1 MVVFLILVRVQ
12 VHVMVSACVPLAL
25 ACGRAFERVLAVVQQ
40 LGGDGVGVESQDL
53 IRLRVNTSASL
64 SSSSSDPASSSRI
77 APARGQE
84 EGWSRRQGGK
94 RRRRFSSSSDA
105 DSSPRGGRQPEP
117 ESRNAPQAST
127 SWPRSMRTADTLK

>member
-84 EGWSRRQGGK
+84 EGWSRRQGG
-94 RRRRFSSSSDA
+94 SA
-105 DSSPRGGRQPEP
+105 GGGGASHPALMLIALREEGGSQAREP
-117 ESRNAPQAST
+117 ERAPGEYELA
-127 SWPRSMRTADTLK
+127 